1 MDISPQ
7 RTRKDTEDSDR
18 PSAQPADSATYPH
31 KELTQQIIGAA
42 IEVHRHLGS
51 GFLEKVYE
59 NALCLEL
66 KARGLRFSPQLQ
78 VPVRYKGHLVGSY
91 YADIV
96 VEGLV
101 LCEIK
106 ALDSLLGAHEGQVLH
121 YLKAT
126 SIQVGLLLNFGTTKL
141 QIKRLIL

>member
-1 MDISPQ
+1 MDISP
-7 RTRKDTEDSDR
+7 RKDTEDFDLV
-18 PSAQPADSATYPH
+18 SAQLVDSATYPH
-31 KELTQQIIGAA
+31 KELTERIIGAA

-66 KARGLRFSPQLQ
+66 KARGLKFSPQFQ
-78 VPVRYKGHLVGSY
+78 VPVRYKGQVVGSY

-96 VEGLV
+96 VDGMV

-106 ALDSLLGAHEGQVLH
+106 ALDSLTSVHEGQVLH

-126 SIQVGLLLNFGTTKL
+126 GIQVGPLLNFGTTKL